1 MIRIVR
7 NNSTYI
13 KYGIILLVLIIMAFA
28 RTREGIA
35 PFHVGMLAALMYC
48 GQNMF
53 IVAPMYFVASMLAE
67 PTVQNLIYSIAPPL
81 IFVSVFLVHKFSKR
95 KAKLLYVLIYTALA
109 LIPQICL
116 SIGNKEELL
125 YSIASVVMA
134 AIFAY
139 LSSIALRALIIKRVR
154 YNFATDELVG
164 ILAIAAVIGMGLFS
178 FNIYG
183 FKPYYIITTL
193 AILFIQ
199 CGNSGAGFM
208 IALSM
213 GLGAGALD
221 ANIMVM
227 AGLLISS
234 TFSLIFIRSNIY
246 LSAISFMLGD
256 LLSGMF
262 FNAYGAYNYLHIIA
276 VAIGLVIFIAT
287 PKKQREQLIK
297 LFNGGESFAV
307 RAVVK
312 RSREDSAMRLESIA
326 KVFGE
331 IAEHLYG
338 ARYVDID
345 AKGGAETQLC
355 ESAAMEVCAKCP
367 NYVTCSQA
375 MGGHIAGAFMQLVT
389 LSLSREVDIRDVTPF
404 LSSRCNRVN
413 TLLSCINA
421 NAYNYKEYLAT
432 GSHVSVSRI
441 IVSEQMRGLQ
451 EILSGLARG
460 VGANISFDSER
471 EKRVIDELRYNGI
484 MARQVLCE
492 SLNGWRLLLTVR
504 NCDLDKPELIVTLEN
519 VIKCPLEKVK
529 TIKSELDGYSL
540 VEFVDKPKFSI
551 NVGVATMPKD
561 GSEASGDTYSCG
573 SLESGKY
580 ILALT
585 DGMGSGSL
593 AHYNSCSTISMIE
606 NYYKAGFDNN
616 IILSLINRILAE
628 FNKESF
634 TCLDMAVI
642 DLRSGMAD
650 FIKLGGVDGII
661 LHETETEI
669 VESGAL
675 PMGIV
680 EEAEPSTV
688 RKVLSDGDI
697 VILMSDGISDSLG
710 FDGVAKLAADNRTDN
725 MQVMAK
731 FILDSATRN
740 GASDDSTII
749 CARIYNDVIKARFD

>member
-7 NNSTYI
+7 NNSVYI
-13 KYGIILLVLIIMAFA
+13 KYGLIFLMLIAMAFA

-35 PFHVGMLAALMYC
+35 PFHVGIMAALMYC
-48 GQNMF
+48 GQNM
-53 IVAPMYFVASMLAE
+53 IVIAPMYFAASMLAE
-67 PTVQNLIYSIAPPL
+67 PTVRNLIFSIAPPL
-81 IFVSVFLVHKFSKR
+81 IFMAVYFVHKFSKR
-95 KAKLLYVLIYTALA
+95 RAKLLYVLIYTALA
-109 LIPQICL
+109 MIPQLCL
-116 SIGNKEELL
+116 AIGNKEELI
-125 YSIASVVMA
+125 YAVASVVMA

-139 LSSIALRALIIKRVR
+139 LSSISLYALVVKRTR
-154 YNFATDELVG
+154 YNFATDEMVG
-164 ILAIAAVIGMGLFS
+164 LFAIAAAIGMGVFS
-178 FNIYG
+178 FDIYG
-183 FKPYYIITTL
+183 FKPFYIITSL
-193 AILFIQ
+193 GILFVQ
-199 CGNSGAGFM
+199 CGSIPAGFM
-208 IALSM
+208 LALSV
-213 GLGAGALD
+213 GLGAGAFD

-227 AGLLISS
+227 SGLLVS
-234 TFSLIFIRSNIY
+234 TAFSMIFIRSNIY

-276 VAIGLVIFIAT
+276 VALGVGIFILT

-297 LFNGGESFAV
+297 LFNGGENFAV

-312 RSREDSAMRLESIA
+312 RSREDNAMRLESIS

-338 ARYVDID
+338 ARYVDVE
-345 AKGGAETQLC
+345 AKGGVESQLC
-355 ESAAMEVCAKCP
+355 ESVAMEVCAKCP
-367 NYVTCSQA
+367 NYSSCAQA
-375 MGGHIAGAFMQLVT
+375 MGGNVATAFMQLVT
-389 LSLSREVDIRDVTPF
+389 LSLTREVDIRDVTPF
-404 LSSRCNRVN
+404 LSSRCNRIN

-421 NAYNYKEYLAT
+421 NAVNYKEYVDT
-432 GSHVSVSRI
+432 GSHVSISRI

-460 VGANISFDSER
+460 IGANISFDSER
-471 EKRVIDELRYNGI
+471 EKRVVDELRYNGI
-484 MARQVLCE
+484 TARQVLCE
-492 SLNGWRLLLTVR
+492 SLNGWRLLLLVR
-504 NCDLDKPELIVTLEN
+504 NADLDKPELKSALES
-519 VIKCPLEKVK
+519 VIKCPLDKVK
-529 TIKSELDGYSL
+529 TLRSEIDGYSL

-551 NVGVATMPKD
+551 SVGVATMPKD
-561 GSEASGDTYSCG
+561 GSEESGDTYSCG
-573 SLESGKY
+573 ALEGGKY

-642 DLRSGMAD
+642 DLRNGMAD

-661 LHETETEI
+661 LHGREVEV

-688 RKVLSDGDI
+688 RKVLSDGDV

-710 FDGVAKLAADNRTDN
+710 FDGVARLASENKTDN
-725 MQVMAK
+725 MQVLSRH
-731 FILDSATRN
+731 ILDHATRN
-740 GASDDSTII
+740 GASDDSTVI
-749 CARIYNDVIKARFD
+749 CARIFNDVIKI